1 MLDTVTRRALQ
12 TSSFLSGTVPN
23 LRTRPRAPKVAAAYA
38 GSTRKSSQF
47 HPVEHRSDMW
57 NAPGR
62 DEPSSRF
69 DPLAVDALQVS
80 ERRRLDR
87 QTQRG
92 IQREAGPGNGIGA
105 VVPESY

>member
-57 NAPGR
+57 NAP
-62 DEPSSRF
+62 
-69 DPLAVDALQVS
+69 VS
-80 ERRRLDR
+80 EQRRLDR